1 MSEHTNVTIIV
12 TFIAINNTIIVFII
26 FIIII
31 IVSLNVVLV
40 INRVGLGRV
49 QTKSREMRRPNTTKL
64 HSLIT
69 LLKRWWTSTAS
80 WEPLLQRSF
89 ARTDERRRW
98 KCHQRN
104 HDPQTRGE

>member
-12 TFIAINNTIIVFII
+12 TFIAINNTIIV

-49 QTKSREMRRPNTTKL
+49 QTKSREMRRHFLGPFW
-64 HSLIT
+64 S
-69 LLKRWWTSTAS
+69 R
-80 WEPLLQRSF
+80 F
-89 ARTDERRRW
+89 
-98 KCHQRN
+98 
-104 HDPQTRGE
+104 

>member
-49 QTKSREMRRPNTTKL
+49 QTKSREMRRHFLGPFW
-64 HSLIT
+64 S
-69 LLKRWWTSTAS
+69 R
-80 WEPLLQRSF
+80 F
-89 ARTDERRRW
+89 
-98 KCHQRN
+98 
-104 HDPQTRGE
+104 